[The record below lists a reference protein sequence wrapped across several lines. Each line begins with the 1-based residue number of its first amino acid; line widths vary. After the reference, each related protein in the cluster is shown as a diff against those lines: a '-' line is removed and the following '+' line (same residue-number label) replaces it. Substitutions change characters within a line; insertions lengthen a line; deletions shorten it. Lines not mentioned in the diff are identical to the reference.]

1 MLSSCCA
8 TACGR
13 VGVSSGHRVEISKRA
28 TAAAQRT
35 ASVDEALSRVEK
47 AQAYGKEGEIEKG
60 LEELRPH

>member
-1 MLSSCCA
+1 
-8 TACGR
+8 
-13 VGVSSGHRVEISKRA
+13 VEISKRA